1 MTSGWSSWRK
11 WFRTEAVG
19 GFHSCDAVA
28 RDLARA
34 SLVTSHVSGHSRA
47 MASTSIAPTARLSG
61 IPRYTQRMPKV
72 MVSMPEDLL
81 AEVDAEADRTGSTR
95 SAVLREFAEAA
106 LRRRRSDRAAAM
118 RALFRETAITD
129 HGGETA
135 ERIKESRPG
144 Q

>member
-1 MTSGWSSWRK
+1 
-11 WFRTEAVG
+11 
-19 GFHSCDAVA
+19 
-28 RDLARA
+28 
-34 SLVTSHVSGHSRA
+34 
-47 MASTSIAPTARLSG
+47 
-61 IPRYTQRMPKV
+61 

-118 RALFRETAITD
+118 RALLRETAITD